1 MKVLVAEDEYCSRM
15 NLIRQIKECLFHTTL
30 EIFEAENGREAWD
43 IFLGQHPELV
53 LTDIRMP
60 LLDGLELTEMISQSQ
75 LHTKVIIVSGFA
87 EFEYAQRAMKYGA
100 VGYLL
105 KPIQEKELMNLL
117 RQKEIIGGSSGLE
130 HGNEI
135 MPVTG
140 TSVAVRL
147 KQLLTSTGEEFGR
160 EGDNILN
167 EIFSSCYEI
176 LIWMNTED
184 SSASLADSVKNS
196 IMQRIRRQNDAL
208 CKAIELNH
216 DLWVILTSYGTK
228 KEVSEFVGRLLEG
241 NSQQIDICIGIS
253 SIGHGVR
260 NLQEY
265 HKQAIYALSG
275 RILYP
280 GKKVLYFDELN
291 NRMNYKNIWNP
302 PKLEKLKTYLIAG
315 EGEKAFSFIRIS
327 IQELLRIKDI
337 SIYSVIDAL
346 KMVEI
351 VLNEAIFH
359 IYQNS
364 SNENVESPVLFSTH
378 FELIHYSAED
388 GLMEDIKEKISKM
401 CSLASLVGEKDAEN
415 TVQMVIDYIRLNY
428 NNDITLKDLAENV
441 FFLNGSYLSH
451 LLKIKTGK
459 NYLTYLTEIRM
470 EKAEELVRE
479 SEMTVTEIAGLC
491 GYNDI
496 SKFIQVFK
504 KYYGKTPKRYRED
517 ADTKDTI

>member
-1 MKVLVAEDEYCSRM
+1 MRKEGVVWKIFNALVIVMGLLLILGPVWVIFINSMKTMQEAGQDFFALPSRL
-15 NLIRQIKECLFHTTL
+15 NFDNYVELFTRSDFWSSL
-30 EIFEAENGREAWD
+30 RN
-43 IFLGQHPELV
+43 
-53 LTDIRMP
+53 
-60 LLDGLELTEMISQSQ
+60 S
-75 LHTKVIIVSGFA
+75 VIVTVS
-87 EFEYAQRAMKYGA
+87 
-100 VGYLL
+100 
-105 KPIQEKELMNLL
+105 
-117 RQKEIIGGSSGLE
+117 
-130 HGNEI
+130 
-135 MPVTG
+135 
-140 TSVAVRL
+140 SVALVVIFVPALAYAVARNMEKRYYKIL
-147 KQLLTSTGEEFGR
+147 LLTSTGEEFGR

-176 LIWMNTED
+176 LIWMNTEC

-228 KEVSEFVGRLLEG
+228 EEVSEFVSRLLEG

-280 GKKVLYFDELN
+280 EKKVLYFDELN
-291 NRMNYKNIWNP
+291 NRMNYRNIWNP
-302 PKLEKLKTYLIAG
+302 PKLKKLKTYLIAG

-327 IQELLRIKDI
+327 IQELLKIKDI

-364 SNENVESPVLFSTH
+364 STENAESPVLFSTH
-378 FELIHYSAED
+378 FELIHYSTED
-388 GLMEDIKEKISKM
+388 GLMADIKEKISKM
-401 CSLASLVGEKDAEN
+401 CNLASLIGEKDAEN

-470 EKAEELVRE
+470 EKAEELLRE

>member
-1 MKVLVAEDEYCSRM
+1 MLDQNIQKDMKVLIAEDEYCSRM

-30 EIFEAENGREAWD
+30 EIFEAENGREAWN

-60 LLDGLELTEMISQSQ
+60 LLDGLELAEMIAQSQ
-75 LHTKVIIVSGFA
+75 FHTKVIIVSGFA

-117 RQKEIIGGSSGLE
+117 RRKEIIDESSGLE

-176 LIWMNTED
+176 LIWMNTEG
-184 SSASLADSVKNS
+184 SASLADSVKNS
-196 IMQRIRRQNDAL
+196 IMQQIRRQNDAL

-228 KEVSEFVGRLLEG
+228 KEVSEFVSRLLEG

-291 NRMNYKNIWNP
+291 NRMNYRNIWNP
-302 PKLEKLKTYLIAG
+302 PKLKKLKTYLIAG

-359 IYQNS
+359 IYQNN
-364 SNENVESPVLFSTH
+364 SNEN
-378 FELIHYSAED
+378 
-388 GLMEDIKEKISKM
+388 M
-401 CSLASLVGEKDAEN
+401 VGEKDAEN

-470 EKAEELVRE
+470 EKAEELLRE